1 MTLAIVIPAFKGRFF
16 RGALR
21 SLAAQTD
28 QDFAVYVGDDHSPE
42 DLRSICAEFRQRL
55 RIVYHRFESNLGG
68 ASLAN
73 HWNRC
78 VALSSERWIWLF
90 SDDDLADPQSVEAFR
105 STIASGEQGFDLYR
119 FPVGIVDKD
128 DNVVFALTRHGEVQ
142 SSLDFA
148 IRRLR
153 SAQMSF
159 AVDKIFSRRAFEREG
174 GFVDFPCAWCS
185 DDASWIAFG
194 RETGSRQIPRGG
206 VYWRWSDVNLSS
218 TSAPNQREKTLAAIL
233 FLEWLNADME
243 RAPVTEAER
252 MIVKANY
259 QGWFY
264 HQLFTLSPRL
274 SVDEILG
281 YSARLARACGSSR
294 LRALFR
300 FVRSRLRIL
309 LARSGSIRQGL

>member
-1 MTLAIVIPAFKGRFF
+1 MSLAIVIPAFKGRFF

-28 QDFAVYVGDDHSPE
+28 QDFTVYVGDDHSPE
-42 DLRSICAEFRQRL
+42 DLRSICNEFLEQL
-55 RIVYHRFESNLGG
+55 RIVYHRFETNLGG
-68 ASLAN
+68 TSLAG

-90 SDDDLADPQSVEAFR
+90 SDDDLADPQCVEAFR
-105 STIASGEQGFDLYR
+105 SAAAEAEQDFDLYR
-119 FPVGIVDKD
+119 FPVGIVDED
-128 DNVVFALTRHGEVQ
+128 DKLVFALARYGEVQ

-153 SAQMSF
+153 FAQMSF
-159 AVDKIFSRRAFEREG
+159 AVDKVFSRRAFERTG

-206 VYWRWSDVNLSS
+206 VFWRRSDINLSS
-218 TSAPNQREKTLAAIL
+218 PSAPNQREKILAAIL
-233 FLEWLNADME
+233 FLEWLNVDM
-243 RAPVTEAER
+243 AHASTSEAQR
-252 MIVKANY
+252 SLVKENY
-259 QGWFY
+259 RGWFY

-274 SVDEILG
+274 SIDEICRFSG
-281 YSARLARACGSSR
+281 RFARASGSSR

-300 FVRSRLRIL
+300 FVRSRLGIL
-309 LARSGSIRQGL
+309 LTGSASIRRGL